1 MAEGIKTSPK
11 FDGLNFFIWKVKM
24 TVFLQ
29 SLGSWVA
36 KTVTKTFN
44 TPDGD
49 EDIWSEIATK
59 EFDANA
65 KAHYVL
71 LQTLNDDNIARVIHY
86 KFIYEI
92 WSHLVITHKGISQVK
107 RGKINLLHSQYEIFS
122 MNENESINVMINKFT
137 KITNDLASLGDEIDN
152 DQKMRKVIHAPP
164 PSSEVKSTTLKVL
177 NDKEE
182 MELIGLIGNLKPM
195 R

>member
-1 MAEGIKTSPK
+1 MIV
-11 FDGLNFFIWKVKM
+11 L
-24 TVFLQ
+24 LQ
-29 SLGSWVA
+29 SFGSRVA
-36 KTVTKTFN
+36 KTVTKLFSFPN
-44 TPDGD
+44 DD
-49 EDIWSEIATK
+49 EDTWSDVAIK

-152 DQKMRKVIHAPP
+152 DQKMRKVIRALPL
-164 PSSEVKSTTLKVL
+164 SWKVKSASLKEV
-177 NDKEE
+177 NDKEK
-182 MELIGLIGNLKPM
+182 MKFIGLIGNLKTHEM
-195 R
+195 E